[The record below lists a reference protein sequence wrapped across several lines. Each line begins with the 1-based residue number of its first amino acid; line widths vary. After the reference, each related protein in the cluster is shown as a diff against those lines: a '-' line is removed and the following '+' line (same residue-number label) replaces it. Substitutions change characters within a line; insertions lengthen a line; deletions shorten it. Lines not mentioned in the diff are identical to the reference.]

1 MKKKLICIFLT
12 TIISISLL
20 SCGKAISKTETP
32 KKEEPAVSQS
42 SAENAPGNASENT
55 QGTTDPDNS
64 TQDNAA
70 HDTAAHDNSTQ
81 DTAASNSSAQGT
93 SGQSASQQGS
103 TASNNTT
110 NTTKNSTAKPAAS
123 KPENTAAKTNTG
135 SSTSKP
141 ASDDPIMA
149 LGKLEFSLKDIEGDT
164 YNSDDVFK
172 ENKLTLMN
180 IWGTMCTPCIKE
192 LPELQE
198 LSNELSSKGIGVIG
212 LVGDVN
218 GDDGLDEAKL
228 IVAKKKINF
237 LNLLPDDKI
246 RNELLSK
253 IKGYPV
259 TIFLDSE
266 GNFVGQVI
274 VGARSADEYKN
285 TALEILETLK

>member
-42 SAENAPGNASENT
+42 SAENASGNTSENT
-55 QGTTDPDNS
+55 QGTTAPDNSTQGNAASNSS

-70 HDTAAHDNSTQ
+70 
-81 DTAASNSSAQGT
+81 SNNLAQGT
-93 SGQSASQQGS
+93 SGQSASQPGS

-123 KPENTAAKTNTG
+123 KPGNTAAKTNTG

-192 LPELQE
+192 LPELQK

-228 IVAKKKINF
+228 IVTKKKINF

-259 TIFLDSE
+259 TIFLDSK
-266 GNFVGQVI
+266 GNIVGQVI
-274 VGARSADEYKN
+274 VGARTSDEYKN

>member
-1 MKKKLICIFLT
+1 MKRKLICIFLT

-42 SAENAPGNASENT
+42 SDANASGNASENT
-55 QGTTDPDNS
+55 QGTETSDSS
-64 TQDNAA
+64 TQDI
-70 HDTAAHDNSTQ
+70 
-81 DTAASNSSAQGT
+81 AASNSSTQGA
-93 SGQSASQQGS
+93 SGQPASQPGS
-103 TASNNTT
+103 TASNNTA
-110 NTTKNSTAKPAAS
+110 KNSAAKPPAS
-123 KPENTAAKTNTG
+123 KPENAATKTNTG
-135 SSTSKP
+135 SPTSKP
-141 ASDDPIMA
+141 TSDDPIMA

-192 LPELQE
+192 LPELQK
-198 LSNELSSKGIGVIG
+198 LSNELSSRGIGVIG

-259 TIFLDSE
+259 TIFLDSN
-266 GNFVGQVI
+266 GNIVGQVI

>member
-1 MKKKLICIFLT
+1 M
-12 TIISISLL
+12 

-42 SAENAPGNASENT
+42 SDANASGNASENT
-55 QGTTDPDNS
+55 QGTETSDSS
-64 TQDNAA
+64 TQDI
-70 HDTAAHDNSTQ
+70 
-81 DTAASNSSAQGT
+81 AASNSSTQGA
-93 SGQSASQQGS
+93 SGQPASQPGS
-103 TASNNTT
+103 TASNNTA
-110 NTTKNSTAKPAAS
+110 KNSAAKPPAS
-123 KPENTAAKTNTG
+123 KPENAATKTNTG
-135 SSTSKP
+135 SPTSKP
-141 ASDDPIMA
+141 TSDDPIMA

-192 LPELQE
+192 LPELQK
-198 LSNELSSKGIGVIG
+198 LSNELSSRGIGVIG

-246 RNELLSK
+246 RDELLSK
-253 IKGYPV
+253 IGGYPV
-259 TIFLDSE
+259 TIFLDSN
-266 GNFVGQVI
+266 GNIVGQVI

>member
-1 MKKKLICIFLT
+1 MKKKLICIFLIT
-12 TIISISLL
+12 TMSISLL
-20 SCGKAISKTETP
+20 SCGKVISKTETS

-42 SAENAPGNASENT
+42 SAANASGNASKNT
-55 QGTTDPDNS
+55 QGTATPDNS
-64 TQDNAA
+64 TQG
-70 HDTAAHDNSTQ
+70 
-81 DTAASNSSAQGT
+81 TAASNSSTQGT
-93 SGQSASQQGS
+93 SGQAASQPGS
-103 TASNNTT
+103 TASNNTA
-110 NTTKNSTAKPAAS
+110 KNPTAKPVTS
-123 KPENTAAKTNTG
+123 KPANASAKPAKTNTG
-135 SSTSKP
+135 SSPSKP
-141 ASDDPIMA
+141 ASNDPIIA

-164 YNSDDVFK
+164 YKSNDVFK

-228 IVAKKKINF
+228 IVTKKKIDF

-259 TIFLDSE
+259 TVFLDSK

>member
-1 MKKKLICIFLT
+1 MKRKLICIFLT

-32 KKEEPAVSQS
+32 KKEETAVSQS
-42 SAENAPGNASENT
+42 SDENASENALENT
-55 QGTTDPDNS
+55 QGT
-64 TQDNAA
+64 AA
-70 HDTAAHDNSTQ
+70 SDNSTQ
-81 DTAASNSSAQGT
+81 DTAASNSSTQDNAASNSSTQGT
-93 SGQSASQQGS
+93 SGQSESQPGS
-103 TASNNTT
+103 TASNNTA
-110 NTTKNSTAKPAAS
+110 KNSTTKPAAP
-123 KPENTAAKTNTG
+123 KPGNTAAKTNTG

-164 YNSDDVFK
+164 YNSNDVFK

-192 LPELQE
+192 LPELQK

-228 IVAKKKINF
+228 IVTKKKINF
-237 LNLLPDDKI
+237 LNLLPNDKI
-246 RNELLSK
+246 RDELLSK

-266 GNFVGQVI
+266 GNIVGQVI
-274 VGARSADEYKN
+274 VGARSADEYKS

>member
-42 SAENAPGNASENT
+42 SDTNASGNASENT
-55 QGTTDPDNS
+55 QGTTAP
-64 TQDNAA
+64 
-70 HDTAAHDNSTQ
+70 DNSTQ
-81 DTAASNSSAQGT
+81 DTAASNSSTQGT
-93 SGQSASQQGS
+93 SGQPASQPGS
-103 TASNNTT
+103 TASN
-110 NTTKNSTAKPAAS
+110 NTTKNSTAKPPAS
-123 KPENTAAKTNTG
+123 KPENAAAKTNTG
-135 SSTSKP
+135 SPTSKP
-141 ASDDPIMA
+141 ASDNPIMA

-192 LPELQE
+192 LPELQK

-228 IVAKKKINF
+228 IVTKKKINF
-237 LNLLPDDKI
+237 LNLLPNDKI
-246 RNELLSK
+246 RDELLSK

-266 GNFVGQVI
+266 GNIVGQVI
-274 VGARSADEYKN
+274 VGARSADEYKS

>member
-1 MKKKLICIFLT
+1 
-12 TIISISLL
+12 
-20 SCGKAISKTETP
+20 
-32 KKEEPAVSQS
+32 
-42 SAENAPGNASENT
+42 
-55 QGTTDPDNS
+55 S
-64 TQDNAA
+64 T
-70 HDTAAHDNSTQ
+70 
-81 DTAASNSSAQGT
+81 QGT
-93 SGQSASQQGS
+93 SGQPASQPGS
-103 TASNNTT
+103 TASN
-110 NTTKNSTAKPAAS
+110 NTTKNSTAKPPAS
-123 KPENTAAKTNTG
+123 KPENAAAKTNTG
-135 SSTSKP
+135 SPTSKP
-141 ASDDPIMA
+141 ASDNPIMA

-192 LPELQE
+192 LPELQK

-246 RNELLSK
+246 RDELLSK
-253 IKGYPV
+253 IEGYPV